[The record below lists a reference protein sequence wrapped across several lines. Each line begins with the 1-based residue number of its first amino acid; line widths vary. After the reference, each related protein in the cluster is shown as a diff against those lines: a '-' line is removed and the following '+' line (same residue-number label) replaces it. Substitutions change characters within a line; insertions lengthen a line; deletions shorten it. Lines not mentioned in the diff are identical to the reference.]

1 MGEAAVPSLGA
12 RLRRLLFSGPI
23 VVAGA
28 VVLAVATGITFAWLH
43 VLRPPPAPSATSA
56 FIQVLGGN
64 TNPF

>member
-1 MGEAAVPSLGA
+1 MPSLGA
-12 RLRRLLFSGPI
+12 RLRRLLFRGPA
-23 VVAGA
+23 VVVGV
-28 VVLAVATGITFAWLH
+28 VVLAVAAGIAFASLH